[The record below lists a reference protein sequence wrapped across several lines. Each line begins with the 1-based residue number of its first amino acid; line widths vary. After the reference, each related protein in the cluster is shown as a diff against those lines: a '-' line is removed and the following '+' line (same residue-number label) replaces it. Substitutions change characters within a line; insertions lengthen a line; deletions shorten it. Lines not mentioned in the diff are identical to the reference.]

1 MANTSGSN
9 SPNSSNGK
17 SSKGNSNNDSV
28 TVFELIKIVFE
39 YIAPRGDNNLRLR
52 LAGLIVALILSK
64 LCAAVIPIFYGAAVD
79 ALAPLNSESGISFSM
94 SLLMLLIGGYALARV
109 GETIFSELKEFLFI
123 KFASKAVRIAAL
135 NAFEHLHKL
144 SLQFHL
150 DRQTGGTSRSI
161 DRGAKAMTL
170 LLSTGIF
177 EVVPLIVELF
187 FICGVLWVLFGYE
200 FAVITF
206 LTVVTYSYF
215 TIKTT
220 EWRIKFRRRMNEAD
234 EFAATKTVDSLLNYE
249 TVKYFNAE
257 KSESDNYDA
266 ALRLY
271 ENAFISSRTSLTIV
285 NIGQG
290 LIVALGLVAL
300 LVISGREIV
309 QGSMSVGGFVA
320 VHTYIIQLAMPLQYL
335 GWTYREVRQS
345 VIDLERMFGLLKQK
359 PDVRD
364 EADAPA
370 LNLKRGE
377 IRFENVSFSYGRGT
391 ILNDVNFVVQPG
403 QRVALVGPSGG
414 GKSTISRLLFRFYDP
429 QKGRIIIDGQDIR
442 QVRQDTVRAAIG
454 MVPQDTV
461 MFNASIGYNIGY
473 GRASATK
480 EDVERVSKLAAIDSF
495 IESLP
500 DGYETLVGERGLK
513 LSGGEKQRVAIARA
527 ILKQP
532 TIFLFDE
539 ATSALDSRTEREIQ
553 TALND
558 ISLNQT
564 TLVIAHR
571 LSTIIDADMI
581 LVLNQGQIKEFGTHQ
596 ELLALEG
603 LYAAMWRRQS
613 SGFQDGGDTE
623 MSLKKHFK

>member
-1 MANTSGSN
+1 MANTSASN
-9 SPNSSNGK
+9 L
-17 SSKGNSNNDSV
+17 SKGNSNNASV
-28 TVFELIKIVFE
+28 TIFELLKIVFG
-39 YIAPRGDNNLRLR
+39 YIAPRGNNNLRIR
-52 LAGLIVALILSK
+52 LIGLILALILSK

-79 ALAPLNSESGISFSM
+79 ALAPQNIESSISFSM
-94 SLLMLLIGGYALARV
+94 GLLMLLVGGYALARV
-109 GETIFSELKEFLFI
+109 GETIFSELKEYLFI
-123 KFASKAVRIAAL
+123 KFTSKAVRVAAL

-150 DRQTGGTSRSI
+150 DRQTGATTRSI

-200 FAVITF
+200 FALITF
-206 LTVVTYSYF
+206 FTVITYSYF

-257 KSESDNYDA
+257 KSESDNYDT

-271 ENAFISSRTSLTIV
+271 ETAFISSRTSLTIV

-290 LIVALGLVAL
+290 LIVAFGLVVL

-309 QGSMSVGGFVA
+309 TGSMSVGDFVA

-359 PDVRD
+359 PDVND
-364 EADAPA
+364 EHDAPA
-370 LNLKRGE
+370 LMLKKGE
-377 IRFENVSFSYGRGT
+377 IRFESVSFSYGRGT
-391 ILNDVNFVVQPG
+391 ILNNVSFAVQPG
-403 QRVALVGPSGG
+403 HRVALVGPSGS

-429 QKGRIIIDGQDIR
+429 QKGQILIDGQDIR
-442 QVRQDTVRAAIG
+442 RVRQDTLRAAIG

-461 MFNASIGYNIGY
+461 MFNASIGYNVGY
-473 GRASATK
+473 GSAGATQ
-480 EDVERVSKLAAIDSF
+480 EDLARVSKLAAIDKF

-500 DGYETLVGERGLK
+500 EGYETLVGERGLK

-527 ILKQP
+527 ILKRP

-558 ISLNQT
+558 ISFNQT

-571 LSTIIDADMI
+571 LSTIVDADKI
-581 LVLNQGQIKEFGTHQ
+581 LVLNQGQIKESGTHL
-596 ELLALEG
+596 ELLALDG
-603 LYAAMWRRQS
+603 LYAAMWKRQS
-613 SGFQDGGDTE
+613 SGFRNGDDTD
-623 MSLKKHFK
+623 MLQNNRF

>member
-1 MANTSGSN
+1 MTNTPPSNELSGI
-9 SPNSSNGK
+9 
-17 SSKGNSNNDSV
+17 SKNA
-28 TVFELIKIVFE
+28 TVSIVELIKIIFE
-39 YIAPRGDNNLRLR
+39 YITPRGDNKLRLR

-79 ALAPLNSESGISFSM
+79 ALAPLNIESGISFST

-123 KFASKAVRIAAL
+123 KFASKAVRVAAL

-200 FAVITF
+200 FAIITF
-206 LTVVTYSYF
+206 ITVVTYSYF

-220 EWRIKFRRRMNEAD
+220 EWRIKFRRKMNEAD

-257 KSESDNYDA
+257 KSESDNYDT
-266 ALRLY
+266 ALRRY

-290 LIVALGLVAL
+290 LIIALGLVAL
-300 LVISGREIV
+300 LVISGKEIV
-309 QGSMSVGGFVA
+309 RGTMSVGDFVA

-359 PDVRD
+359 PDVKD
-364 EADAPA
+364 ELNAPA
-370 LNLKRGE
+370 LNLERGE
-377 IRFENVSFSYGRGT
+377 IKFQNVSFSYGRGMV
-391 ILNDVNFVVQPG
+391 LNDVNFVVQPG
-403 QRVALVGPSGG
+403 HRVALVGPSGV

-429 QKGRIIIDGQDIR
+429 QKGQILIDGQDIR
-442 QVRQDTVRAAIG
+442 HVRQDTLRAAIG

-461 MFNASIGYNIGY
+461 MFNASIGYNVGY
-473 GRASATK
+473 GRANASQ
-480 EDVERVSKLAAIDSF
+480 EDVERVSKLAAIDKF

-558 ISLNQT
+558 ISFNQT

-571 LSTIIDADMI
+571 LSTIVDSDMI
-581 LVLNQGQIKEFGTHQ
+581 LVLNNGQIEESGKHL
-596 ELLALEG
+596 ELLALDG
-603 LYAAMWRRQS
+603 LYAAMWKRQS
-613 SGFQDGGDTE
+613 SGFDKRNDT
-623 MSLKKHFK
+623 

>member
-1 MANTSGSN
+1 MTNTPPSNELSGI
-9 SPNSSNGK
+9 
-17 SSKGNSNNDSV
+17 SNNA
-28 TVFELIKIVFE
+28 TVSIVELIKIIFE
-39 YIAPRGDNNLRLR
+39 YITPRGDNKLRLR
-52 LAGLIVALILSK
+52 LAGLIVALIFSK

-79 ALAPLNSESGISFSM
+79 ALAPLNIESGISFST

-123 KFASKAVRIAAL
+123 KFASKAVRVAAL

-200 FAVITF
+200 FAIITF
-206 LTVVTYSYF
+206 ITVVTYSYF

-220 EWRIKFRRRMNEAD
+220 EWRIKFRRKMNEAD

-257 KSESDNYDA
+257 KSESDNYDT
-266 ALRLY
+266 ALRRY

-290 LIVALGLVAL
+290 LIIALGLVAL
-300 LVISGREIV
+300 LVISGKEIV
-309 QGSMSVGGFVA
+309 RGTMSVGDFVA

-359 PDVRD
+359 PDVKD
-364 EADAPA
+364 ELNAPA
-370 LNLKRGE
+370 LNLERGE
-377 IRFENVSFSYGRGT
+377 IKFQNVSFSYGRGMV
-391 ILNDVNFVVQPG
+391 LNDVNFVVQPG
-403 QRVALVGPSGG
+403 HRVALVGPSGV

-429 QKGRIIIDGQDIR
+429 QKGQILIDGQDIR
-442 QVRQDTVRAAIG
+442 HVRQDTLRAAIG

-461 MFNASIGYNIGY
+461 MFNASIGYNVGY
-473 GRASATK
+473 GRANASQ
-480 EDVERVSKLAAIDSF
+480 EDVERVSKLAAIDKF

-558 ISLNQT
+558 ISFNQT

-571 LSTIIDADMI
+571 LSTIVDSDMI
-581 LVLNQGQIKEFGTHQ
+581 LVLNNGQIEESGKHL
-596 ELLALEG
+596 ELLALDG
-603 LYAAMWRRQS
+603 LYAAMWKRQS
-613 SGFQDGGDTE
+613 SGFDKRNET
-623 MSLKKHFK
+623 

>member
-1 MANTSGSN
+1 MTNTPPSNELSGI
-9 SPNSSNGK
+9 
-17 SSKGNSNNDSV
+17 SNNA
-28 TVFELIKIVFE
+28 TVSIVELIKIIFE
-39 YIAPRGDNNLRLR
+39 YITPRGDNKLRLR
-52 LAGLIVALILSK
+52 LAGLIVALIFSK

-79 ALAPLNSESGISFSM
+79 ALAPLNIESGISFST

-123 KFASKAVRIAAL
+123 KFASKAVRVAAL

-200 FAVITF
+200 FAIITF
-206 LTVVTYSYF
+206 ITVVTYSYF

-220 EWRIKFRRRMNEAD
+220 EWRIKFRRKMNEAD

-257 KSESDNYDA
+257 KSESDNYDT
-266 ALRLY
+266 ALRRY

-290 LIVALGLVAL
+290 LIIALGLVAL
-300 LVISGREIV
+300 LVISGKEIV
-309 QGSMSVGGFVA
+309 RGTMSVGDFVA

-359 PDVRD
+359 PDVKD
-364 EADAPA
+364 ELNAPA
-370 LNLKRGE
+370 LNLERGE
-377 IRFENVSFSYGRGT
+377 IKFQNVSFSYGRGMV
-391 ILNDVNFVVQPG
+391 LNDVNFVVQPG
-403 QRVALVGPSGG
+403 HRVALVGPSGV

-429 QKGRIIIDGQDIR
+429 QKGQILIDGQDIR
-442 QVRQDTVRAAIG
+442 HVRQDTLRAAIG

-461 MFNASIGYNIGY
+461 MFNASIGYNVGY
-473 GRASATK
+473 GRANASQ
-480 EDVERVSKLAAIDSF
+480 EDVERVSKLAAIDKF

-558 ISLNQT
+558 ISFNQT

-571 LSTIIDADMI
+571 LSTIVDSDMI
-581 LVLNQGQIKEFGTHQ
+581 LVLNNGQIEESGKHL
-596 ELLALEG
+596 ELLALDG
-603 LYAAMWRRQS
+603 LYAAMWKRQS
-613 SGFQDGGDTE
+613 SGFDKRNDT
-623 MSLKKHFK
+623 

>member
-1 MANTSGSN
+1 MTNTPPSNELSGI
-9 SPNSSNGK
+9 
-17 SSKGNSNNDSV
+17 SNNA
-28 TVFELIKIVFE
+28 TVSIVELIKIIFE
-39 YIAPRGDNNLRLR
+39 YITPRGDNKLRLR

-79 ALAPLNSESGISFSM
+79 ALAPLNIESGISFST

-123 KFASKAVRIAAL
+123 KFASKAVRVAAL

-200 FAVITF
+200 FAIITF
-206 LTVVTYSYF
+206 ITVVTYSYF

-220 EWRIKFRRRMNEAD
+220 EWRIKFRRKMNEAD

-257 KSESDNYDA
+257 KSESDNYDT
-266 ALRLY
+266 ALRHY

-290 LIVALGLVAL
+290 LIIALGLVAL
-300 LVISGREIV
+300 LVISGKEIV
-309 QGSMSVGGFVA
+309 RGTMSVGDFVA

-359 PDVRD
+359 PDVKD
-364 EADAPA
+364 ELNAPA
-370 LNLKRGE
+370 LNLERGE
-377 IRFENVSFSYGRGT
+377 IKFQNVSFSYGRGMV
-391 ILNDVNFVVQPG
+391 LNDINFVVQPSH
-403 QRVALVGPSGG
+403 RVALVGPSGV

-429 QKGRIIIDGQDIR
+429 QKGQILIDGQDIR
-442 QVRQDTVRAAIG
+442 HVRQDTLRAAIG

-461 MFNASIGYNIGY
+461 MFNASIGYNVGY
-473 GRASATK
+473 GRANASQ
-480 EDVERVSKLAAIDSF
+480 EDVERVSKLAAIDKF

-558 ISLNQT
+558 ISFNQT

-571 LSTIIDADMI
+571 LSTIVDSDMI
-581 LVLNQGQIKEFGTHQ
+581 LVLNNGQIEESGKHL
-596 ELLALEG
+596 ELLALDG
-603 LYAAMWRRQS
+603 LYAAMWKRQS
-613 SGFQDGGDTE
+613 SGFDKRNDT
-623 MSLKKHFK
+623 

>member
-1 MANTSGSN
+1 MTNTPPSNELSGI
-9 SPNSSNGK
+9 
-17 SSKGNSNNDSV
+17 SNNA
-28 TVFELIKIVFE
+28 TVSIVELIKIIFE
-39 YIAPRGDNNLRLR
+39 YITPRGDNKLRLR

-79 ALAPLNSESGISFSM
+79 ALAPLNIESGISFST

-123 KFASKAVRIAAL
+123 KFASKAVRVAAL

-200 FAVITF
+200 FAIITF
-206 LTVVTYSYF
+206 ITVVTYSYF

-220 EWRIKFRRRMNEAD
+220 EWRIKFRRKMNEAD

-257 KSESDNYDA
+257 KSESDNYDT
-266 ALRLY
+266 ALRHY

-290 LIVALGLVAL
+290 LIIALGLVAL
-300 LVISGREIV
+300 LVISGKEIV
-309 QGSMSVGGFVA
+309 RGTMSVGDFVA

-359 PDVRD
+359 PDVKD
-364 EADAPA
+364 ELNAPA
-370 LNLKRGE
+370 LNLERGE
-377 IRFENVSFSYGRGT
+377 IKFQNVSFSYGRGMV
-391 ILNDVNFVVQPG
+391 LNDVNFVVQPG
-403 QRVALVGPSGG
+403 HRVALVGPSGV

-429 QKGRIIIDGQDIR
+429 QKGQILIDGQDIR
-442 QVRQDTVRAAIG
+442 HVRQDTLRAAIG

-461 MFNASIGYNIGY
+461 MFNASIGYNVGY
-473 GRASATK
+473 GRANASQ
-480 EDVERVSKLAAIDSF
+480 EDVERVSKLAAIDKF

-558 ISLNQT
+558 ISFNQT

-571 LSTIIDADMI
+571 LSTIVDSDMI
-581 LVLNQGQIKEFGTHQ
+581 LVLNNGQIEESGKHL
-596 ELLALEG
+596 ELLALDG
-603 LYAAMWRRQS
+603 LYAAMWKRQS
-613 SGFQDGGDTE
+613 SGFDKRNDT
-623 MSLKKHFK
+623 